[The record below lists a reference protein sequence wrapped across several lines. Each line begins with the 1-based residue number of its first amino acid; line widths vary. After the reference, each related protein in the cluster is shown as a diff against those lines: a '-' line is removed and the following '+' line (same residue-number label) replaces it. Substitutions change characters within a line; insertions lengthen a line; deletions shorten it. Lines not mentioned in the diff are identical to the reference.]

1 MEKSKKQAAGPQ
13 SKGAP
18 LDAASA
24 RGSRRMSG
32 SVHEFIAQEIGL
44 RIVRGDYPP
53 GTVLPNEAAW
63 AASFK
68 VSRSA
73 VREAVKMLM
82 AKNLLSSRP
91 KIGSR
96 VEPRDRWNLLDRDI
110 LTWYSQG
117 PDQRGFLKALHQ
129 LRFIIEPEAAALAA
143 EHRSA
148 EQMAVISHACADM
161 AEAQSLPE
169 RTEADVRFHL
179 AILKASGNE
188 LLFPLGVLI
197 ESALDKLFLYVTRE
211 ANDLHHAQN
220 LHNVIERCI
229 RQQKPQAAR
238 LAVRKLMDNTSAI
251 IDRGGSR

>member
-1 MEKSKKQAAGPQ
+1 MRKPTKAAEPEA
-13 SKGAP
+13 AP
-18 LDAASA
+18 TALPAAAPRRDSQ
-24 RGSRRMSG
+24 RLGS
-32 SVHEFIAQEIGL
+32 SVHESIAQEIGL

-53 GTVLPNEAAW
+53 GSVLPNEAAW
-63 AASFK
+63 ASSFK

-96 VEPRDRWNLLDRDI
+96 VEPRDRWNLFDRDI
-110 LTWYSQG
+110 LAWYSQG

-129 LRFIIEPEAAALAA
+129 LRYIIEPEAAALAA

-148 EQMAVISHACADM
+148 EQMAVISAACADM
-161 AEAQSLPE
+161 ASAKSLPE

-197 ESALDKLFLYVTRE
+197 ESALDKLFLFVTRE

-229 RQQKPQAAR
+229 RLQKPQAAR

-251 IDRGGSR
+251 IDLGGAR

>member
-1 MEKSKKQAAGPQ
+1 MEKTKTQAAKPLR
-13 SKGAP
+13 KDAPPGAAP
-18 LDAASA
+18 A
-24 RGSRRMSG
+24 RGSRRMGG
-32 SVHEFIAQEIGL
+32 SVHESIAQEIGL

-53 GTVLPNEAAW
+53 GAVLPNEAAW

-96 VEPRDRWNLLDRDI
+96 VEPRERWNLFDRDI

-129 LRFIIEPEAAALAA
+129 LRYIIEPEAAALAA
-143 EHRSA
+143 EHRTG
-148 EQMAVISHACADM
+148 EQMAVISAACADM
-161 AEAQSLPE
+161 ATAQSLPE

-197 ESALDKLFLYVTRE
+197 ESALDKLFLFVTRE
-211 ANDLHHAQN
+211 AKDLHHAQS

-238 LAVRKLMDNTSAI
+238 LAVRKLMDNTNAI
-251 IDRGGSR
+251 IERGGGR